1 MFKRIVVIPFEKDD
15 YFAPNI
21 SIQNFALSK
30 YFTKMN

>member
-1 MFKRIVVIPFEKDD
+1 MFKKTVVIPFGKDD

-21 SIQNFALSK
+21 GIQKFALSK